1 VPASI
6 VLGSTEPGG
15 EFDRDTDAR
24 ADLRPPVQWMMDRD
38 LVSYLPDDILVKV
51 DRAAMAVSLETR
63 APYLDHRVVDF
74 ASKLPLTFKVQG
86 NSNKRVL
93 REILY
98 RYVPRPLLDRPKM
111 GFGVPID
118 SWLRGPLRAWAEDL
132 LDESR
137 LRREG
142 YLDPTPIREKW
153 DEHISGARNWQY
165 LIWDVLMF
173 ESWLDYASR
182 MTPVTN
188 DIRVWQG

>member
-1 VPASI
+1 
-6 VLGSTEPGG
+6 
-15 EFDRDTDAR
+15 
-24 ADLRPPVQWMMDRD
+24 MMDRD